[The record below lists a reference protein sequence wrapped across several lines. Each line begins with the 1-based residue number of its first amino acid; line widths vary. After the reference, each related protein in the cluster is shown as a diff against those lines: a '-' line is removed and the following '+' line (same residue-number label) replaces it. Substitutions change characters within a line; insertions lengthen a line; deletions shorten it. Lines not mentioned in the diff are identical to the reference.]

1 MLIHD
6 KCAAFEK
13 VISSMDKE
21 RTEILS
27 KLRLANDILIEV
39 NQCIDNSDGR
49 LDFVTR
55 DYVKSYLKKYNIEAI
70 HES

>member
-21 RTEILS
+21 RIELLS
-27 KLRLANDILIEV
+27 KLRLVEDILIEV
-39 NQCIDNSDGR
+39 ESCIDQSDGQ
-49 LDFVTR
+49 LDFVSR
-55 DYVKSYLKKYNIEAI
+55 AYVKSYIKNYGVKGKL
-70 HES
+70 